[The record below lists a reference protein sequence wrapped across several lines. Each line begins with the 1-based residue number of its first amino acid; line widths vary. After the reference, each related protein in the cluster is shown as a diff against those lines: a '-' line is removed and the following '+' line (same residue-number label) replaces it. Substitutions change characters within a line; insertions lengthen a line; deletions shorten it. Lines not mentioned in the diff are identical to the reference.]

1 MFGLNRRTIGIEVAS
16 VAIPLAL
23 VFVGRGLVASPPPV
37 TINVQSAPPVITPVT
52 GPSVEKLSPEQQKAA
67 DWILL
72 LPPKYDLVS
81 PLNHPTRE
89 IEAPKPAPDTPQ
101 TPVPV
106 KVNPVEGLKLSGVLG
121 NLDDQLAA
129 INGKIYHLG
138 DTVRPGL
145 KLTEIDP
152 RHSRIVLTDS
162 EGKTYELKR
171 EQK

>member
-1 MFGLNRRTIGIEVAS
+1 MFGLNRRTVGIEVAS

-23 VFVGRGLVASPPPV
+23 VYAGRMLVASPPPV
-37 TINVQSAPPVITPVT
+37 AMIVQSAPPVITPT
-52 GPSVEKLSPEQQKAA
+52 ATQSVEKLSPEQQKAM
-67 DWILL
+67 DWIQS
-72 LPPKYDLVS
+72 LPPKNELVS

-89 IEAPKPAPDTPQ
+89 IEVPKPRPEAPQ
-101 TPVPV
+101 APVQV

-121 NLDDQLAA
+121 NDDDQLAA